1 MKNGGETR
9 ADALVFALSNE
20 TARIV
25 RGGDIMS
32 IVKNL
37 ALIILGSILIGI
49 AYAMSGNIVQTL
61 VFAGIGGLSGLLNVI
76 SKMR

>member
-1 MKNGGETR
+1 MAVSAT
-9 ADALVFALSNE
+9 AIVFGLSNE
-20 TARIV
+20 TGLIV
-25 RGGDIMS
+25 EGGDIMS

-37 ALIILGSILIGI
+37 ALIILGSILVGI

-61 VFAGIGGLSGLLNVI
+61 VFVGIGGLSGLVNVI

>member
-1 MKNGGETR
+1 MR
-9 ADALVFALSNE
+9 
-20 TARIV
+20 
-25 RGGDIMS
+25 

-37 ALIILGSILIGI
+37 ALIILGSILVGI

-61 VFAGIGGLSGLLNVI
+61 VFAGIGGLSGLVNVI

>member
-1 MKNGGETR
+1 MW
-9 ADALVFALSNE
+9 VSNE

-37 ALIILGSILIGI
+37 ALIILGSILVGI
-49 AYAMSGNIVQTL
+49 SYAMSGNIVQTL
-61 VFAGIGGLSGLLNVI
+61 VFAGIGGLSGLVNVI

>member
-1 MKNGGETR
+1 
-9 ADALVFALSNE
+9 
-20 TARIV
+20 
-25 RGGDIMS
+25 MS

-37 ALIILGSILIGI
+37 ALIILGSILVGV

-61 VFAGIGGLSGLLNVI
+61 VFASIGGLSGLVNVI

>member
-1 MKNGGETR
+1 MNFTNGSSCSRFWLLT
-9 ADALVFALSNE
+9 NE
-20 TARIV
+20 TAPIV
-25 RGGDIMS
+25 KGGDIMS

-37 ALIILGSILIGI
+37 ALIILGSILVGI

-61 VFAGIGGLSGLLNVI
+61 VFAGIGGLSGLVNVI

>member
-1 MKNGGETR
+1 MAVNAT
-9 ADALVFALSNE
+9 AIVFGLSNE

-37 ALIILGSILIGI
+37 ALIILGSILVGI

-61 VFAGIGGLSGLLNVI
+61 VFAGIGGLSGLVNVI